1 MSEMDLFDPYKCVD
15 FINGIDVKTFNY
27 IGSDI
32 PCVGVIAQDLQNS
45 EFADYF
51 VFTQPGEE
59 GHLAVKASDLV
70 FPLIVAV
77 QNLTKEVEHLK
88 AKC

>member
-1 MSEMDLFDPYKCVD
+1 M
-15 FINGIDVKTFNY
+15 GA
-27 IGSDI
+27 
-32 PCVGVIAQDLQNS
+32 IAQDLQNS

-59 GHLAVKASDLV
+59 GYLAVKAADLV

-77 QNLTKEVEHLK
+77 QNLSVEIESLK
-88 AKC
+88 KNI

>member
-1 MSEMDLFDPYKCVD
+1 M
-15 FINGIDVKTFNY
+15 
-27 IGSDI
+27 
-32 PCVGVIAQDLQNS
+32 IAQDLQSS

-59 GHLAVKASDLV
+59 GYLTVKASDLV

-77 QNLTKEVEHLK
+77 QKLTKEVEHLK
-88 AKC
+88 VKR